1 VSLPGESLMAI
12 DGFKKY
18 YQAPLPA
25 IIALLIVYG
34 WQGIGHAVMFLME
47 NRWFKQDVYMA
58 SFIMGA
64 IGAVMVYV
72 GRNKSENTS
81 TLLGFLGGSLIW
93 LSWIE
98 FSFVYVAH
106 TQHVEGVMWG
116 AKLTKGEYL
125 VMLSSSGVLLASLM
139 FFFYNPDTRC
149 NAFMWLHRNF
159 RMNVGPRTSA
169 QGRNLSSIVAM
180 ETIYV
185 TWFCYIWLLIIYNP
199 AFFGTD
205 HWVTFLSCGLFFVW
219 ALYLIQRLWWF
230 QRMAPALRY
239 AIPTAIIAW
248 NVNEILEKW
257 GKLTEIW
264 VQPEKYGIQIGIVAI
279 SLILVI
285 VLAVVSPARRIVAR
299 QEV

>member
-1 VSLPGESLMAI
+1 MAI
-12 DGFKKY
+12 GELKKY

-25 IIALLIVYG
+25 ILAVLIVFG
-34 WQGIGHAVMFLME
+34 WQGIGHAVMYLME
-47 NRWFKQDVYMA
+47 NRWFKEDVYLA
-58 SFIMGA
+58 SFIMGT

-72 GRNKSENTS
+72 GRNKSENAA

-93 LSWIE
+93 LSWVE
-98 FSFVYVAH
+98 FSFVYVAR

-125 VMLSSSGVLLASLM
+125 VMLSSSGVLLASLL

-159 RMNVGPRTSA
+159 RMNVGTRTSA
-169 QGRNLSSIVAM
+169 QGRNLASIVAM

-205 HWVTFLSCGLFFVW
+205 HWVTFLSCGVFFVW

-239 AIPTAIIAW
+239 AIPTAIIGW
-248 NVNEILEKW
+248 NVVEILEKW

-285 VLAVVSPARRIVAR
+285 VLAIVSPARRIVTR
-299 QEV
+299 QGS